1 LKESPIIGHSV
12 LSYAHNVPGAVAYR
26 ELARELTA
34 QPPASTRSRVEH
46 PHSDETDEAAKE
58 GN

>member
-1 LKESPIIGHSV
+1 LT
-12 LSYAHNVPGAVAYR
+12 YAHKVPGAVAYR

-34 QPPASTRSRVEH
+34 QPPASTHSRVEH
-46 PHSDETDEAAKE
+46 PQSDETDEAAKE